1 MSSFSYFSKIKDFLN
16 REYNVSINIEKL
28 GIMIDELFDDYGNIK
43 NKEKLTLLNNT
54 FDMMFGINFT
64 NILEIIKEG
73 KMDTNTIEFSPKES
87 HNLLI
92 KKLNRKIENQERE
105 INILKETVNEL
116 RTNYWNLKQ
125 STLCR
130 N

>member
-1 MSSFSYFSKIKDFLN
+1 MSTISYFSKIKDFLK

-28 GIMIDELFDDYGNIK
+28 GVMVDELFDDYGNIK
-43 NKEKLTLLNNT
+43 NEEKLILLNNT

-64 NILEIIKEG
+64 NILEIIKGE
-73 KMDTNTIEFSPKES
+73 KIDTNNIEFTPKDS

-92 KKLNRKIENQERE
+92 EKLNIKIENQEKE
-105 INILKETVNEL
+105 INVLKETVNEL

-125 STLCR
+125 STICR